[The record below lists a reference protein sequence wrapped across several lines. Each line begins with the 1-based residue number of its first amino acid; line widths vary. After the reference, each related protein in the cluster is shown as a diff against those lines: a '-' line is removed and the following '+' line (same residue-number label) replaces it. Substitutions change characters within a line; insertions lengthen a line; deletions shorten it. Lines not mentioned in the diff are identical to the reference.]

1 MPSPRHRHTAVLHD
15 NAMWVYGGMND
26 LQEKS
31 DFWRFD
37 FGMSS
42 FLYVFYSN
50 GCYCA
55 NTSNVCFPLLCIC
68 NYYVR
73 NYLLIYVYSLL
84 CITVSRKWRLV
95 RSKPGPGCLHS
106 QCAVKFLSVMML
118 FGGERDGQALNDMW
132 RFHFGKI

>member
-42 FLYVFYSN
+42 FLHEHNEYSFLYVSIQMDVIVLIQVMCVFHYFVFVTM
-50 GCYCA
+50 YA
-55 NTSNVCFPLLCIC
+55 TTYICIC
-68 NYYVR
+68 IFIVMH
-73 NYLLIYVYSLL
+73 YSFQKMETG
-84 CITVSRKWRLV
+84 TV
-95 RSKPGPGCLHS
+95 
-106 QCAVKFLSVMML
+106 
-118 FGGERDGQALNDMW
+118 
-132 RFHFGKI
+132 

>member
-42 FLYVFYSN
+42 FLHEHNEYSFLYVSIQMDVIVLIQVMCVFHYFVFVTMYATTYICMYIHCYALQFPEN
-50 GCYCA
+50 GDWCGLNQDQA
-55 NTSNVCFPLLCIC
+55 
-68 NYYVR
+68 
-73 NYLLIYVYSLL
+73 VY
-84 CITVSRKWRLV
+84 I
-95 RSKPGPGCLHS
+95 P
-106 QCAVKFLSVMML
+106 SVL
-118 FGGERDGQALNDMW
+118 
-132 RFHFGKI
+132 